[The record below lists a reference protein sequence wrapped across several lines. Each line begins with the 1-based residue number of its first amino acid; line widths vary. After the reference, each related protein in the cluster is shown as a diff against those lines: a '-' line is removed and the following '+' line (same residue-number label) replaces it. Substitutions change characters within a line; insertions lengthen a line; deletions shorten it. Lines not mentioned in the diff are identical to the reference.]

1 MDFLNI
7 IKERRSIRKFED
19 RQVAGDVENSL
30 LEAIRW
36 SQSWANTQCWEVLVV
51 KDQEVRSRLQA
62 SMGKGNPATKAI
74 VEAPL
79 LLGLAGRLQS
89 AGYYKGQAATKF
101 GDWFLFDLGLATQNL
116 CLTAQA
122 LGLGSVVVGLFDHD
136 EAKEALAIPEG
147 YELPVLIPLGYPAQ
161 APKPPKRREIEEFIH
176 YDRF

>member
-1 MDFLNI
+1 MDI

-19 RQVAGDVENSL
+19 RQVPGDVENTL

-51 KDQEVRSRLQA
+51 KDKEVRSRLQA
-62 SMGKGNPATKAI
+62 SMSKGNPATKAI

-79 LLGLAGRLQS
+79 LFGLAGRLQS
-89 AGYYKGQAATKF
+89 SGYYKGRAATKF
-101 GDWFLFDLGLATQNL
+101 GDWFLFDLGLAAQNL

-122 LGLGSVVVGLFDHD
+122 LGLGSVMVGLFDHD
-136 EAKEALAIPEG
+136 KAKEALGIPEG